1 MTDSGLSTRLR
12 QQSRRAGLMVGITMV
27 LAIAICI
34 FGAAGL
40 FAWLSRPFS
49 DLIPVVAPA
58 AQIQPSG
65 RTSRTVRPTTGSG
78 EEPAIEAQAEPTQP
92 APAAPTDFPD
102 RRGVRAHASDRR
114 RPVGQFPHRALHDRF
129 GDRCPSAS
137 DAAAVPGRRRAD
149 RRIRV
154 TAIAGCASAPKTARK
169 AGSGDPHRAVSA
181 VTAVLVVPDRSKK
194 ASNRRC
200 NVC

>member
-58 AQIQPSG
+58 AQVQPTAAPAEPAGQPSAQ
-65 RTSRTVRPTTGSG
+65 G
-78 EEPAIEAQAEPTQP
+78 EEQAIETQAEPTQP
-92 APAAPTDFPD
+92 APAAPT
-102 RRGVRAHASDRR
+102 
-114 RPVGQFPHRALHDRF
+114 
-129 GDRCPSAS
+129 
-137 DAAAVPGRRRAD
+137 
-149 RRIRV
+149 
-154 TAIAGCASAPKTARK
+154 
-169 AGSGDPHRAVSA
+169 VSA
-181 VTAVLVVPDRSKK
+181 TADDFEPTHQIAAGQSVNFRTGPSVADSVIIALPPATPLQYLDEDAPTSGQNEGERWMRFRTEDDQEGWVLEILTEPYQP
-194 ASNRRC
+194 
-200 NVC
+200 

>member
-58 AQIQPSG
+58 AQVQS
-65 RTSRTVRPTTGSG
+65 TA
-78 EEPAIEAQAEPTQP
+78 EPAGQQPAVEEQEIAAQPEPTQP
-92 APAAPTDFPD
+92 PPAAAPTNSPTADSFGPTHQIGAGQSVNFRSGPSTTD
-102 RRGVRAHASDRR
+102 PIIIALPPGTPLQYLNEDAPTENPSD
-114 RPVGQFPHRALHDRF
+114 
-129 GDRCPSAS
+129 GDRWMRFRNEAG
-137 DAAAVPGRRRAD
+137 DEGW
-149 RRIRV
+149 IREID
-154 TAIAGCASAPKTARK
+154 TEPYQ
-169 AGSGDPHRAVSA
+169 P
-181 VTAVLVVPDRSKK
+181 
-194 ASNRRC
+194 
-200 NVC
+200 

>member
-58 AQIQPSG
+58 AQVQQATEPDEPPEQQPA
-65 RTSRTVRPTTGSG
+65 G
-78 EEPAIEAQAEPTQP
+78 EEPAIDVQVEPTQP
-92 APAAPTDFPD
+92 APAEPADSPTADNFEPTHQIGAGQSVNFRSGPSTGDAIIVALPPATPLEYLDEDAPTTN
-102 RRGVRAHASDRR
+102 
-114 RPVGQFPHRALHDRF
+114 PVD
-129 GDRCPSAS
+129 GDRWMRFRTENG
-137 DAAAVPGRRRAD
+137 DEGW
-149 RRIRV
+149 IREID
-154 TAIAGCASAPKTARK
+154 TEPYQ
-169 AGSGDPHRAVSA
+169 P
-181 VTAVLVVPDRSKK
+181 
-194 ASNRRC
+194 
-200 NVC
+200 

>member
-58 AQIQPSG
+58 AQVQQPAEPAEPAG
-65 RTSRTVRPTTGSG
+65 QQPAG
-78 EEPAIEAQAEPTQP
+78 EEPAIEAEARTDPTRTSG
-92 APAAPTDFPD
+92 ADEFPD
-102 RRGVRAHASDRR
+102 RGRFRAHASDRC
-114 RPVGQFPHRALHDRF
+114 RPVGQLPIRPSTTDPIIVALPPDTPLQYLNEDAPTENPSD
-129 GDRCPSAS
+129 GDRWMKFRTEAG
-137 DAAAVPGRRRAD
+137 DEGW
-149 RRIRV
+149 IREID
-154 TAIAGCASAPKTARK
+154 TEPYQ
-169 AGSGDPHRAVSA
+169 P
-181 VTAVLVVPDRSKK
+181 
-194 ASNRRC
+194 
-200 NVC
+200 

>member
-58 AQIQPSG
+58 AQVQSTAAPAEPTGQP
-65 RTSRTVRPTTGSG
+65 
-78 EEPAIEAQAEPTQP
+78 PAQGDDQGNQAQAEPTQP
-92 APAAPTDFPD
+92 PAAAPPVSPAADEFEPTHQI
-102 RRGVRAHASDRR
+102 GASQSVNFRSGPSTTDAII
-114 RPVGQFPHRALHDRF
+114 VALPPETPLQYLNEDAPTTNPSD
-129 GDRCPSAS
+129 GDRWLRFRTEAG
-137 DAAAVPGRRRAD
+137 DEGW
-149 RRIRV
+149 IREID
-154 TAIAGCASAPKTARK
+154 TEPYQ
-169 AGSGDPHRAVSA
+169 P
-181 VTAVLVVPDRSKK
+181 
-194 ASNRRC
+194 
-200 NVC
+200 

>member
-58 AQIQPSG
+58 AQVQS
-65 RTSRTVRPTTGSG
+65 TA
-78 EEPAIEAQAEPTQP
+78 EPAGQQPAAEEQEIAAQPEPTQP
-92 APAAPTDFPD
+92 PPAAAPTNSPTADSFGPTHQIGAGQSVNFRSGPSTTD
-102 RRGVRAHASDRR
+102 PIIIALPPGTPLQYLNEDAPTENPSD
-114 RPVGQFPHRALHDRF
+114 
-129 GDRCPSAS
+129 GDRWMRFRNEAG
-137 DAAAVPGRRRAD
+137 DEGW
-149 RRIRV
+149 IREID
-154 TAIAGCASAPKTARK
+154 TEPYK
-169 AGSGDPHRAVSA
+169 P
-181 VTAVLVVPDRSKK
+181 
-194 ASNRRC
+194 
-200 NVC
+200 

>member
-58 AQIQPSG
+58 AQVQPAAEPDEPSG
-65 RTSRTVRPTTGSG
+65 QQPAD
-78 EEPAIEAQAEPTQP
+78 EEPAIAAQTEATQP
-92 APAAPTDFPD
+92 AAAPTNSPTADDFEPTHQIGAGQSVNFRSGPSTTD
-102 RRGVRAHASDRR
+102 AIIVALPPETPLQYLNEDAPTENPSD
-114 RPVGQFPHRALHDRF
+114 
-129 GDRCPSAS
+129 GDRWMRFRNEAG
-137 DAAAVPGRRRAD
+137 DEGW
-149 RRIRV
+149 IREID
-154 TAIAGCASAPKTARK
+154 TEPYQ
-169 AGSGDPHRAVSA
+169 P
-181 VTAVLVVPDRSKK
+181 
-194 ASNRRC
+194 
-200 NVC
+200 

>member
-58 AQIQPSG
+58 AQVQQA
-65 RTSRTVRPTTGSG
+65 
-78 EEPAIEAQAEPTQP
+78 EEPAEPSDLQPAGEDPEIAVQAEPTQP
-92 APAAPTDFPD
+92 PPEAPTVSAAADDFQPTHQI
-102 RRGVRAHASDRR
+102 GA
-114 RPVGQFPHRALHDRF
+114 GQSVNFRSGPSTTDAIIVALPPETPLEYLEEDAPTTNPAD
-129 GDRCPSAS
+129 GDRWMRFRNEAG
-137 DAAAVPGRRRAD
+137 DEGW
-149 RRIRV
+149 IREID
-154 TAIAGCASAPKTARK
+154 TEPYQ
-169 AGSGDPHRAVSA
+169 P
-181 VTAVLVVPDRSKK
+181 
-194 ASNRRC
+194 
-200 NVC
+200 